1 MGQRELQFK
10 WDGQRD
16 RIIFEKKKILSHRF
30 LKEQRESVLLISGD

>member
-10 WDGQRD
+10 RDGQRD
-16 RIIFEKKKILSHRF
+16 RIIFEKKMLSHRF

>member
-16 RIIFEKKKILSHRF
+16 RIIFEKKKCCPTDS
-30 LKEQRESVLLISGD
+30 